1 MTLNQIIELDIIDM
15 TDEGG
20 AIAKIDNITVF
31 LDKGVIGDKV
41 LAKIK
46 KIKKNYVQADVKKII
61 EKSTLRNEQQL
72 CEIQDV
78 CGGCQILDIRYEK
91 QLEIKKNLVIQKLKR
106 IGNIENPN
114 VKDIIYMDNP
124 FRYRNKVQIPVGK
137 INGETKIG
145 FYKQKSHDI
154 VPFFDCKIQDK
165 INNDIIDIIKQ
176 YIKKNNISIYD
187 EKTHKGELRHIV
199 TKISKSTNEI
209 MLILVTNSEITLNVE
224 YILEKIKEKNIP
236 ICSIIQNINIK
247 KTNVILSNNN
257 IILHGKNYIVDT
269 IDSLSFRIY
278 PNSFYQVNT
287 IQMNKMY
294 KKVMDYA
301 DISINDTIYD
311 LYCGIGTMSLL
322 FSKKAKQVYGIEV
335 VKEAI
340 QSANENA
347 SINKISNAHFIC
359 GKVEDE
365 IENLINKSNK
375 PDIVVLDPARKGCEE
390 TVLNTILK
398 SLPRKIIY
406 VSCNPAT
413 LARDLSILLKNKEY
427 TLDEITPFDLF
438 CHTMHVECVVLMS
451 RVAPNK

>member
-1 MTLNQIIELDIIDM
+1 
-15 TDEGG
+15 
-20 AIAKIDNITVF
+20 
-31 LDKGVIGDKV
+31 
-41 LAKIK
+41 
-46 KIKKNYVQADVKKII
+46 
-61 EKSTLRNEQQL
+61 
-72 CEIQDV
+72 
-78 CGGCQILDIRYEK
+78 
-91 QLEIKKNLVIQKLKR
+91 
-106 IGNIENPN
+106 
-114 VKDIIYMDNP
+114 
-124 FRYRNKVQIPVGK
+124 
-137 INGETKIG
+137 
-145 FYKQKSHDI
+145 
-154 VPFFDCKIQDK
+154 
-165 INNDIIDIIKQ
+165 
-176 YIKKNNISIYD
+176 
-187 EKTHKGELRHIV
+187 
-199 TKISKSTNEI
+199 
-209 MLILVTNSEITLNVE
+209 
-224 YILEKIKEKNIP
+224 
-236 ICSIIQNINIK
+236 
-247 KTNVILSNNN
+247 
-257 IILHGKNYIVDT
+257 
-269 IDSLSFRIY
+269 
-278 PNSFYQVNT
+278 
-287 IQMNKMY
+287 MY

-438 CHTMHVECVVLMS
+438 CHTMHVET
-451 RVAPNK
+451 VALLSKISPACNYL